1 MCSIQGDKTGKVDAQ
16 MCALLYARC
25 AGRRLVQNSQR
36 LQRLCVKNQIKGYRV
51 LAIETSCDDACVTLM
66 DRYSPDEAPKVV
78 DERKVTLDS
87 ASAGGVVPTDAANH
101 NRKNISKLVNQMIID
116 NKWGS
121 AETKPDLVCA
131 TRGPGMVGSLAGGYQ
146 LACGLSIAWQ
156 VPLVGVNH
164 MLGHLMVVRMES
176 NGKEPQYPFLSLLV
190 SGGHTMCVLSHSLT
204 HHEILVDTVDIA
216 AGDALDKCGREL
228 GISGN
233 MIGREVEKLLDQHRE
248 EWGKPV
254 EIMVKEPML
263 NQWDRKDSLQYSF
276 ASFNSQV
283 KNTLRKFY
291 SSEIP
296 QDETIKA
303 RLLFRFQQTIFQ
315 HMISKIKLAIKIHKL
330 DVKNFIC
337 SGGVSSNLYLRKML
351 KDQLGPA
358 GIENFYFPEPRLCTD
373 NATMIGWAGIE
384 LYEQGYTTDIGTTVI
399 RKWPI
404 TKLLELEGWERKP
417 NNL

>member
-1 MCSIQGDKTGKVDAQ
+1 MFS
-16 MCALLYARC
+16 LSC
-25 AGRRLVQNSQR
+25 AGIAGRNSVQKAQILASQLR
-36 LQRLCVKNQIKGYRV
+36 GYRV
-51 LAIETSCDDACVTLM
+51 LAIETSCDDACVSLL
-66 DRYSPDEAPKVV
+66 DRYSSTEAPKII
-78 DERKVTLDS
+78 DERKATLNS
-87 ASAGGVVPTDAANH
+87 VSAGGVVPTDAANH
-101 NRKNISKLVNQMIID
+101 NRKNISKLVNQIIID
-116 NKWGS
+116 HGWNTPES
-121 AETKPDLVCA
+121 KPDLICA

-156 VPLVGVNH
+156 IPLVGVNH
-164 MLGHLMVVRMES
+164 MLGHLMVVKMKS
-176 NGKEPQYPFLSLLV
+176 NGREPQYPFLSLLV

-233 MIGREVEKLLDQHRE
+233 MIGKEVEKLLNAYRE
-248 EWGKPV
+248 EWDQPV

-283 KNTLRKFY
+283 KNTLKKFY
-291 SSEIP
+291 DSKIP
-296 QDETIKA
+296 TDKRITA

-315 HMISKIKLAIKIHKL
+315 HMISKIKLAIKIHNLK
-330 DVKNFIC
+330 VENFIC

-351 KDQLGPA
+351 QDQLEPM
-358 GIENFYFPEPRLCTD
+358 GIKHFYFPEPRLCTD

-404 TKLLELEGWERKP
+404 TKLLDLEGWEKKAQ
-417 NNL
+417 